1 MFFFLDNTCF
11 HLPKSDPQRFLQF
24 LNHLKYFHAAD
35 PQVRIPTT
43 IETNS
48 KYTVAIFPFSKSL
61 VIFDH
66 DNNIFLFLFD
76 FYHNFDCYPNNFGI
90 KIRQDH
96 ILMCTP
102 HSVMYIPFC
111 DINYYNHLLQ
121 IHGQSFDSPF
131 GDGYCHYITL
141 PYFGKDFD
149 LFITIK
155 PTFSQLNLTFYLFNH
170 SWISKIKQ
178 HISWKHYLYAFKT
191 TPEPFNFD
199 YLSYFLKIKINGK
212 QQQFKITYNRNK
224 ILNPGIILKAR
235 KAIIEPTV
243 CELDISD
250 NEVVMKS
257 YDNGEEAPPIVYNI
271 SRFESGSEGKVLDNL
286 SESRKF
292 CRLKIIS
299 ESEAHVLD
307 AKRVIDVIDISK
319 I

>member
-35 PQVRIPTT
+35 PPVRIPTT
-43 IETNS
+43 IKTNS
-48 KYTVAIFPFSKSL
+48 KHTVAIFPLSRSL

-66 DNNIFLFLFD
+66 DNNIFLFVCD
-76 FYHNFDCYPNNFGI
+76 FYPTHCNI

-96 ILMCTP
+96 ILLHTP
-102 HSVMYIPFC
+102 HSAVYIPFD
-111 DINYYNHLLQ
+111 DISYHNHRLQ
-121 IHGQSFDSPF
+121 THGQSFEPSFGYGYSPF
-131 GDGYCHYITL
+131 IVV

-149 LFITIK
+149 LFINIQ
-155 PTFSQLNLTFYLFNH
+155 PIFSQLNLTFYLFNH
-170 SWISKIKQ
+170 SWISTIKQ
-178 HISWKHYLYAFKT
+178 HISWKHHLYAFKI

-212 QQQFKITYNRNK
+212 QKQFKITYNRNRRSSS
-224 ILNPGIILKAR
+224 GIILKAR
-235 KAIIEPTV
+235 KATCDPTA

-250 NEVVMKS
+250 SEVVMKT
-257 YDNGEEAPPIVYNI
+257 YDNGEEAPPLVYNI

-292 CRLKIIS
+292 YRLKIIS

-307 AKRVIDVIDISK
+307 AGRVIDVIDISK
-319 I
+319 V